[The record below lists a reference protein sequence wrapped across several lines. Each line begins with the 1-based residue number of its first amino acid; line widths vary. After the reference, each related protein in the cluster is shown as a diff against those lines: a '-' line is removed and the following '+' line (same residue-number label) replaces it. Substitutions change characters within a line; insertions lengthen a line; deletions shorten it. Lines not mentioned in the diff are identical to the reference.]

1 MAILKLRPT
10 CKDYI
15 WGGDRL
21 IKEFNKEFDGERL
34 AETWELSCHPDG
46 PSYIAEGKDAGLT
59 LPQYIEKYGRRI
71 LGANCQI
78 FQEFPIIAKFIDAR
92 DDLSIQVHPNNMDAM
107 EKENQYGK
115 SEMWYI
121 LNAEPGAYLYYG
133 FTHPI
138 SKEEYRRRIQENTL
152 EEVLNAVPVKKG
164 DLFYI
169 PAGTVHAICK
179 GIVIA
184 EIQQNSNVTYR
195 VYDHGRVGP
204 DGKPRHLHIDQAI
217 EVSKL
222 ELPCGHYNFGSHLV
236 RCAYFTVDCYNAPC
250 QIDTDEES
258 FTSVL
263 VLDGAGTISC
273 GDEVIRCR
281 KGDSLFITAS
291 SGKSYLSG
299 NLQVLSTRIGT
310 I

>member
-1 MAILKLRPT
+1 MAILKLKPT

-21 IKEFNKEFDGERL
+21 IKEFNKEFDGQRL

-46 PSYIAEGKDAGLT
+46 PSVIVEGPDAGST
-59 LPQYIEKYGRRI
+59 LAEYIEKHGRRV

-78 FQEFPIIAKFIDAR
+78 FQDFPIIAKLTDAR

-107 EKENQYGK
+107 EKEGQYGK
-115 SEMWYI
+115 TEMWYV
-121 LNAEPGAYLYYG
+121 LDAEPDAYLYYG
-133 FTHPI
+133 FKHPI
-138 SKEEYRRRIQENTL
+138 TKEEYRSRIQNNTL
-152 EEVLNAVPVKKG
+152 LEVLNAVPVKKG
-164 DLFYI
+164 DMFYI

-204 DGKPRHLHIDQAI
+204 DGKPRLLHIEQAI
-217 EVSKL
+217 AVSKL
-222 ELPCGHYNFGSHLV
+222 EPPRSSYNFGDHLV
-236 RCAYFTVDCYNAPC
+236 RCAYFTVDRFDAPC

-263 VLDGAGTISC
+263 VLDGEGTVSC
-273 GDEVIRCR
+273 GEEVIHCR
-281 KGDSLFITAS
+281 KGDSLFISAS
-291 SGKSYLSG
+291 SGVSSLTG
-299 NLQVLSTRIGT
+299 NLQVLSTRIGP